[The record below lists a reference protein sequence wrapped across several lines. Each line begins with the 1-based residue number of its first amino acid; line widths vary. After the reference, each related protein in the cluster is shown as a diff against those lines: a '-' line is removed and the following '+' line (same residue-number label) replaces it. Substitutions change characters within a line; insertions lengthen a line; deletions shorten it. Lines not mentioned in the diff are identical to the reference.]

1 MEIIRNLGRHKLR
14 NFLTIAGIVI
24 GVLALTT
31 MGSLAEKTN
40 LLFEGGVTFY
50 QDHVT
55 VGDASSQFGGV
66 MRLEKADEL
75 ARVPGVAAVFPVV
88 SVPAKSDLSI
98 SFGPPA
104 SIVGVKDGYDEW
116 SKFELRFAHG
126 RDLAPGASGETI
138 IGSDLA
144 KELRVSVGGTVRL
157 PIPPKEGLAAVPS
170 REFKVVGIIE
180 KTLTAPDNFAYV
192 SLADAQALLKDQLPP
207 AFRGSVDPTKLAS
220 SMDVF
225 GTPGT
230 DLDALAK
237 RINAEVRDVKAVGPT
252 ELVQA
257 FQAGS
262 AIFTAIT
269 TGSALLAL
277 IVGGLSIINTMSMA
291 VIERFREIGL
301 KKAVGARTGH
311 ILREFLFESA
321 AIGVIG
327 GVIGLALGWALIE
340 LINALTASSN
350 LSLFLLTPRLVLIA
364 AVFSIGLGGLA
375 GLIPALRAAR
385 LDPVTALR
393 YQ

>member
-1 MEIIRNLGRHKLR
+1 MEILRNLGRHKLR
-14 NFLTIAGIVI
+14 NFLTIGGIVI

-50 QDHVT
+50 KDHVT

-66 MRLEKADEL
+66 MRLEKADEI
-75 ARVPGVAAVFPVV
+75 ARVDGVAAVFPVV
-88 SVPAKSDLSI
+88 TVSAKSDLSI

-104 SIVGVKDGYDEW
+104 SIVGVKDGYNEH
-116 SKFELRFAHG
+116 SQFKLRYAQG
-126 RDLAPGASGETI
+126 RGLAPGARGETVV
-138 IGSDLA
+138 GADLA
-144 KELRVSVGGTVRL
+144 KEFGVRAGDTLRL
-157 PIPPKEGLAAVPS
+157 PVPPKEGTASVPS

-180 KTLTAPDNFAYV
+180 KTLTAPDGFAYV
-192 SLADAQALLKDQLPP
+192 SLADAQSLLKDQLPP
-207 AFRGSVDPTKLAS
+207 AFREAVDPAKLAS
-220 SMDVF
+220 GIDVF
-225 GTPGT
+225 GKPGT

-237 RINAEVRDVKAVGPT
+237 RINAEVKDVKAVGPT

-262 AIFTAIT
+262 AIFTGIT

-301 KKAVGARTGH
+301 KKALGARTGH

-321 AIGVIG
+321 AIGLIG
-327 GVIGLALGWALIE
+327 GAIGMLLGWLIIE
-340 LINALTASSN
+340 LINGLTASNN
-350 LSLFLLTPRLVLIA
+350 LSLFLLTPRLIIIA
-364 AVFSIGLGGLA
+364 ALFSIGLGALA